1 MKNKA
6 SAILLRVLGM
16 LMLMAVIATCCP
28 VAIPRLAGYEVYNIV
43 SGSMEPAI
51 GVGSVVYVKPYKPH
65 DMKAGDIPA
74 FYVNGDVIVHRIVRN
89 DIDEKVLFTKGDA
102 NAAEDMNPVPYN
114 MVIGR
119 VERVIPHLGN
129 LIVLYTSRQGK
140 VCVLGFLLAGMLL
153 VWLSGSM
160 SPARKERIE
169 NERLLQEALVR
180 EGLITPKKSKGKEAV
195 QKETVQKEAAQKK
208 PVQKAVVQ
216 KEADDGRLARR
227 YRFFMAAAAVLLVSL
242 VAVIVLIGK
251 TLYRYYDEN
260 DTYAEASAAYVQ
272 VVADTAPVVD
282 TDTDTVSVVDPD
294 AENSSSSSEK
304 SSPRE
309 GGVCPIRVDFDS
321 LQALNEDIIAWIYC
335 EGTVIDYPICKCDDD
350 DFYLK
355 HAYDKS
361 PSHSGAIFLE
371 AENSPDFSDTNNI
384 LYGHHMKNK
393 TMFATLAYWAD
404 QGYFEQHPYMW
415 LLTPEQNY
423 RIDLFAGYLTSA
435 LSDVYTVSQGYGTQ
449 LEEYLEKAAD
459 SSDFTSDVV
468 IPEEGFSY
476 IVLSTCEYQFDN
488 ARYVLHGKLVPAA
501 FP

>member
-6 SAILLRVLGM
+6 AAILLRVLGM
-16 LMLMAVIATCCP
+16 LMLIAVIATCCP

-51 GVGSVVYVKPYKPH
+51 GVGSVVYVKPCRPH

-129 LIVLYTSRQGK
+129 MIMLYTSRQGK

-153 VWLSGSM
+153 LWLSGRMAPSR
-160 SPARKERIE
+160 RKERIE
-169 NERLLQEALVR
+169 KERLLQEALVR
-180 EGLITPKKSKGKEAV
+180 EGLITPKKSREKAEAVVKKEAV
-195 QKETVQKEAAQKK
+195 QKKTAQKE
-208 PVQKAVVQ
+208 VVK

-227 YRFFMAAAAVLLVSL
+227 YRFFMVAAAVLLVSL
-242 VAVIVLIGK
+242 VAVIVLIGRV
-251 TLYRYYDEN
+251 LYRYYDEN
-260 DTYAEASAAYVQ
+260 DTYAEASTAYVQ
-272 VVADTAPVVD
+272 AVADTAPVVD
-282 TDTDTVSVVDPD
+282 TDAGTDTAPVVDTD
-294 AENSSSSSEK
+294 TENNSSSPK
-304 SSPRE
+304 E
-309 GGVCPIRVDFDS
+309 GGVCPIRVDFDN

-335 EGTVIDYPICKCDDD
+335 EGTVIDYPVCKCDDD
-350 DFYLK
+350 EFYLE

-371 AENSPDFSDTNNI
+371 AQNSSDFSDTNNI

-404 QGYFEQHPYMW
+404 QEYFEKHPYMW

-435 LSDVYTVSQGYGTQ
+435 LSDVYTISQGYGTQ

-488 ARYVLHGKLVPAA
+488 ARYVLHGKLVPAD

>member
-6 SAILLRVLGM
+6 AAILLRVFGM
-16 LMLMAVIATCCP
+16 LMIMAVIATCCP

-51 GVGSVVYVKPYKPH
+51 GVGSVVYVKPCRPH

-119 VERVIPHLGN
+119 VERVIPQLGN

-140 VCVLGFLLAGMLL
+140 VCVLGFLIAGMLL
-153 VWLSGSM
+153 VWLSARV
-160 SPARKERIE
+160 SPSRKERIE

-180 EGLITPKKSKGKEAV
+180 EGLITPKKGRNKEVV
-195 QKETVQKEAAQKK
+195 QKE
-208 PVQKAVVQ
+208 VVQ
-216 KEADDGRLARR
+216 KEADGGRLARR
-227 YRFFMAAAAVLLVSL
+227 YRFFMAAASVLLVSL
-242 VAVIVLIGK
+242 LAVIVLIGRI
-251 TLYRYYDEN
+251 LYRYYDEN

-282 TDTDTVSVVDPD
+282 TV
-294 AENSSSSSEK
+294 AENI
-304 SSPRE
+304 SSPPE
-309 GGVCPIRVDFDS
+309 EDIICPIQVDFDS
-321 LQALNEDIIAWIYC
+321 LQALNEDIIAWLYC
-335 EGTVIDYPICKCDDD
+335 EGTVIDYPVCKCEDDE
-350 DFYLK
+350 FYLE
-355 HAYDKS
+355 HAYDRS
-361 PSHSGAIFLE
+361 SSHSGAIFLE
-371 AENSPDFSDTNNI
+371 AENTPDFSDTNNI

-393 TMFATLAYWAD
+393 TMFATLSYWAE
-404 QGYFEQHPYMW
+404 QEYFEQHPYMW
-415 LLTPEQNY
+415 LLTPDQNY
-423 RIDLFAGYLTSA
+423 RIDLFSGYLTSA
-435 LSDVYTVSQGYGTQ
+435 LSDVYAVYQGYGMM
-449 LEEYLEKAAD
+449 LEEYLVKAAD

-476 IVLSTCEYQFDN
+476 IVLSTCEYQFEN
-488 ARYVLHGKLVPAA
+488 ARYVLHGKLVPASS
-501 FP
+501 P

>member
-6 SAILLRVLGM
+6 ASILLRVLGM
-16 LMLMAVIATCCP
+16 LMIMVVIATCCP

-51 GVGSVVYVKPYKPH
+51 GVGSVVYVKPCRPH
-65 DMKAGDIPA
+65 DMEAGDIPA

-102 NAAEDMNPVPYN
+102 NAAEDMNPIPYN

-119 VERVIPHLGN
+119 VERVIPQLGN

-153 VWLSGSM
+153 LWLSGHM
-160 SPARKERIE
+160 SPGRRERIE
-169 NERLLQEALVR
+169 NERLLQEALIR
-180 EGLITPKKSKGKEAV
+180 EGLITPKEAV
-195 QKETVQKEAAQKK
+195 QKETVQKEAVKK
-208 PVQKAVVQ
+208 DVAKKEVVQKEAVQ

-227 YRFFMAAAAVLLVSL
+227 YRLFMAAAAVLLVSL

-251 TLYRYYDEN
+251 ILYRYYDEN

-272 VVADTAPVVD
+272 VVADTPPVVD
-282 TDTDTVSVVDPD
+282 TDADTASVVDTD
-294 AENSSSSSEK
+294 TENSSSSPK
-304 SSPRE
+304 E

-335 EGTVIDYPICKCDDD
+335 EGTVIDYPVCKCDDD
-350 DFYLK
+350 QFYLE

-371 AENSPDFSDTNNI
+371 VENSPDFSDTNNI

-415 LLTPEQNY
+415 LLTPEQSY

-468 IPEEGFSY
+468 IPEEGYSY

-488 ARYVLHGKLVPAA
+488 ARYVLHGKLVPAD